1 MALTTIEQITDDID
15 GSEDAEHVSF
25 SFDGTHYTIDLSAEN
40 KAKLREALGL
50 YIGHATKASGA
61 AAPRRAAGRST
72 SGVVSD
78 AKAIRAWAEENDV
91 EVPARGRIPGA
102 VVEQW
107 KAAQQA

>member
-1 MALTTIEQITDDID
+1 VAVRTIEHVTDDID

-25 SFDGTHYTIDLSAEN
+25 SFDGSDYVIDLSAEN
-40 KAKLREALGL
+40 KAKMADALSL
-50 YIGHATKASGA
+50 YIGHATKVTGA
-61 AAPRRAAGRST
+61 APKRAQGRST

-91 EVPARGRIPGA
+91 AVPARGRIPAA

-107 KAAQQA
+107 KAARA